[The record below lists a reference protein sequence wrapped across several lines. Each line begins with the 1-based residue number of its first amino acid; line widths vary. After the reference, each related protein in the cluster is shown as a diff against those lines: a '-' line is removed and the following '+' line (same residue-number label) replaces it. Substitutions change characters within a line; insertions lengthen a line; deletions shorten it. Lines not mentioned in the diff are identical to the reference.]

1 MLMDKGVLNALALR
15 NLEPP
20 GSLQQLAAEQ
30 VAKEASSYSGAGL
43 REALRFNESVRQ
55 PMIQQ
60 RAHEIARWHADK
72 KRWNE
77 AKEFERQ
84 LDGANA
90 AHLGNEAAALRAK
103 SNADLA
109 RLERPVYDRASRLAG
124 FKLYEECELPE
135 YTDDFIYFVCQ
146 RLGLSQADEAVSMG
160 LQMTRQ
166 HFGEALA
173 VTMDLPLAASSTLL
187 HQLWQEYKQQ
197 QPRRSRRLAG
207 RQPETFYGYQ

>member
-1 MLMDKGVLNALALR
+1 MDKSILDALALR

-30 VAKEASSYSGAGL
+30 VAREAHSYTGSKL
-43 REALRFNESVRQ
+43 REALRFDESVRQ

-60 RAHEIARWHADK
+60 RAHEIARWHANK
-72 KRWNE
+72 ERWDL
-77 AKEFERQ
+77 AREFEQQ
-84 LDGANA
+84 LDRADP

-109 RLERPVYDRASRLAG
+109 RLQRPLYDRASRLAE
-124 FKLYEECELPE
+124 FKFYEESESPE
-135 YTDDFIYFVCQ
+135 YSDDFVYFVCQ
-146 RLGLSQADEAVSMG
+146 RLGLSQADDAVSAG
-160 LQMTRQ
+160 LHMTKR
-166 HFGEALA
+166 HFGEFLA
-173 VTMDLPLAASSTLL
+173 ATMDLPLVATSTLL

-207 RQPETFYGYQ
+207 RAPEVFYGHQ